1 MTSANL
7 PSNIPNP
14 DPSVVANERLEEAKV
29 TLRREMAVNRDEAK
43 GWVDA
48 LQVLQERETRNG
60 DLLLEEKIN
69 GGLRNIGTRLD
80 GNDTA
85 LVAALK
91 AQKEEAAKQTE
102 NFKEVLGESKK
113 GTEKQFDSLNEKIDD
128 VKDRLNRVE
137 AMNIGISSHRSDS
150 QQEITLHQ
158 HSSQNQIAML
168 AATIGAAG
176 VLIALGGIIYTATRP
191 APAAPAVIYAQPQ
204 ADPMRPQHQSFP
216 LVAPWDSDLRWVAQ

>member
-1 MTSANL
+1 MTSGSL

-14 DPSVVANERLEEAKV
+14 DPSVVANERLAEAKIE
-29 TLRREMAVNRDEAK
+29 LRREMASNRNEAK
-43 GWVDA
+43 GWIEA
-48 LQVLQERETRNG
+48 LQVL
-60 DLLLEEKIN
+60 LEGRIGSLSGFLIEKIE

-137 AMNIGISSHRSDS
+137 ATNVGAASNRSDS
-150 QQEITLHQ
+150 QQETSLRQ
-158 HSSQNQIAML
+158 HNSQNIIGIVAAAASLL
-168 AATIGAAG
+168 A
-176 VLIALGGIIYTATRP
+176 VLISLSAAIYTMTRTP
-191 APAAPAVIYAQPQ
+191 PIITSL
-204 ADPMRPQHQSFP
+204 PQHAISQ
-216 LVAPWDSDLRWVAQ
+216 RT